1 MYNPTCLI
9 TEKTDNLRM
18 YALRN
23 KQGQMIGWIFLHES
37 VKIEDIEATVEWKFK
52 VKLWEEQRNG

>member
-52 VKLWEEQRNG
+52 VKLWEESK